1 VEKAVALVSGGLKS
15 AVMVAAERERS
26 DLLVLHIDSGSRSSA
41 AERTAFAELCRTLNL
56 ANPTVVSLPHVV
68 DMIDHLWFDRGASA
82 SDLEI
87 QREILDAYVP
97 GLMPTMLGV
106 AVLYAVRCRARRILV
121 GACES
126 VATAPRPAP
135 AAPDQR
141 REFYQAYNEML
152 AAAVPAFTPEVVT
165 PLIDLPPA
173 DIVRLGRRLRA
184 PLEVTW
190 SCLAAS
196 DGPCGRCAG
205 CRARAVSFLQAGM
218 ADPAISLART
228 P

>member
-1 VEKAVALVSGGLKS
+1 MEKAVALVSGGLKS

-26 DLLVLHIDSGSRSSA
+26 DLLVLHIETGSRSSA
-41 AERTAFAELCRTLNL
+41 AERTASAELCGRLGL
-56 ANPTVVSLPHVV
+56 ANPTVVSLPYVV
-68 DMIDHLWFDRGASA
+68 DMIDHLWFDRSASA
-82 SDLEI
+82 GDIEI
-87 QREILDAYVP
+87 QTEILDAYIP

-121 GACES
+121 GACEYT
-126 VATAPRPAP
+126 ATSPRPAP

-152 AAAVPAFTPEVVT
+152 ATAVPAFTPEVVT

-173 DIVRLGRRLRA
+173 DIVRLGQRLRA
-184 PLEVTW
+184 PLDVTW

-218 ADPAISLART
+218 ADPAMAPARS